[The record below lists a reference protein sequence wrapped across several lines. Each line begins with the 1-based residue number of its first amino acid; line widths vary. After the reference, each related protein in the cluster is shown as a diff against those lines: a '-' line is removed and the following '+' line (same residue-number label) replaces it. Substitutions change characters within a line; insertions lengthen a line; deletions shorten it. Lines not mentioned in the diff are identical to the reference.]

1 MRLLDCRLG
10 MSCSQGRQQAEVHME
25 QIELTV
31 LVGEDEAVVVATM
44 VAVSDIDHT
53 DSIHACKFETCMPVF
68 GALFRF
74 PDPALSFAS
83 LDLLLTVDCVQQ
95 P

>member
-1 MRLLDCRLG
+1 

-31 LVGEDEAVVVATM
+31 QVGEGEAVVVATM

-53 DSIHACKFETCMPVF
+53 DSIHACKFESCLPVF
-68 GALFRF
+68 GILFRI
-74 PDPALSFAS
+74 PEPALCLAS
-83 LDLLLTVDCVQQ
+83 LDLLRTVCCF
-95 P
+95 

>member
-1 MRLLDCRLG
+1 

-31 LVGEDEAVVVATM
+31 LVGEGEAVVVATM
-44 VAVSDIDHT
+44 VAVSDIDHI
-53 DSIHACKFETCMPVF
+53 DSIHASTSETCMPAF
-68 GALFRF
+68 GVLFRF
-74 PDPALSFAS
+74 PEPALSFAS
-83 LDLLLTVDCVQQ
+83 LDLLRTVYCVQQ